1 MSTLSFSHL
10 VRASLYIAACAV
22 WASVY
27 AQNSDTSAATCPE
40 AWETDSSMLQGEWVA
55 RIAEQDNAAVVHLGP
70 HPEWQGTVK
79 GEVRRGDKN
88 HAMVGDVNDG
98 VVTLEES
105 DNGINISA
113 TWLGE
118 VTEGSCAREVRG
130 HYQTEGNDDAQPLPF
145 VLRKRTP

>member
-1 MSTLSFSHL
+1 MNT
-10 VRASLYIAACAV
+10 
-22 WASVY
+22 
-27 AQNSDTSAATCPE
+27 T
-40 AWETDSSMLQGEWVA
+40 MLQGEWVA
-55 RIAEQDNAAVVHLGP
+55 RIADQDHAAVLYLGP

-79 GEVRRGDKN
+79 GEVERNSER

-98 VVTLEES
+98 AVTLEES

-118 VTEGSCAREVRG
+118 VTEGSCAREIRG
-130 HYQTEGNDDAQPLPF
+130 HYQTEGSEDIAALPF

>member
-1 MSTLSFSHL
+1 MNT
-10 VRASLYIAACAV
+10 SL
-22 WASVY
+22 
-27 AQNSDTSAATCPE
+27 
-40 AWETDSSMLQGEWVA
+40 LQGEWVA
-55 RIAEQDNAAVVHLGP
+55 RIADQDNAAVLRLGP

-98 VVTLEES
+98 AVTLEES
-105 DNGINISA
+105 ANGINISA

-118 VTEGSCAREVRG
+118 VSEGSCAREVRG
-130 HYQTEGNDDAQPLPF
+130 HYQIEGNGDAQPLPF